1 MCVLPLPVSPSPL
14 LTSHLFCVARWNMS
28 ITDVL
33 SADDIAAALQE
44 CQGEGGLEEQG
55 VVALWGPEQENKF
68 SGAWTTSDS
77 SSQNKHTG
85 LGCPPG
91 VYRDLGSIPA
101 YTPAFL
107 TLGKWSRRIRSSR
120 SFLATQPGLHESLSQ
135 KQSNKQKP

>member
-1 MCVLPLPVSPSPL
+1 
-14 LTSHLFCVARWNMS
+14 MS

-55 VVALWGPEQENKF
+55 VVALWGPEQDNKF

-91 VYRDLGSIPA
+91 VSRDLGSIPA
-101 YTPAFL
+101 WQRRVIHTCLPHTREMEQEDQEFEIIPGYTAW
-107 TLGKWSRRIRSSR
+107 T
-120 SFLATQPGLHESLSQ
+120 T
-135 KQSNKQKP
+135 